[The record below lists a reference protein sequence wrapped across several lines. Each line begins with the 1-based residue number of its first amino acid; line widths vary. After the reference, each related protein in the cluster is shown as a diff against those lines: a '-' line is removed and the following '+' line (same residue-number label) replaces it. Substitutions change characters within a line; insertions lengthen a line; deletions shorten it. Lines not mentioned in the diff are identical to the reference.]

1 MLSAPMLGAS
11 AAAPQECSITFGTL
25 GLAPLPETAPDG
37 NPELSVPCCS
47 VPSMGNTDEALTFIS
62 QLCSSFPMLVR
73 LPQPLH
79 LLAGTTS
86 APQAQTLGLPDI
98 K

>member
-1 MLSAPMLGAS
+1 MLGAS
-11 AAAPQECSITFGTL
+11 AAAPQECSITFGIL

-47 VPSMGNTDEALTFIS
+47 VPSMGNTDEALTSIS